1 MNEEEILE
9 KINQLKSRIKEIV
22 QEIQSLKKQLEQAS
36 IPLEDFKSKK
46 ESLEQE
52 LRDILQQIAQVKESS
67 DVKQEVEIKPES
79 QITEEPQIEVSAGE
93 IKDKIKEDTSQIIY
107 KEILAA
113 QEAKDLMYYFQTE
126 FIDSITNANVYLS
139 ITVDDHFIIGIDFTN
154 YPEKPKLKIP
164 SKIIELFKEEEIEEN
179 KFKEKIPSYSNWDSE
194 NPKHIYELITEI
206 EIVLINKYQADIE
219 TIEKKSVEYVEKTKK
234 RIKELL
240 QKAKK
245 EINKKNLQKAID
257 IYYGIV
263 DLSYD
268 INDLQGVKKYTSK
281 LNYLLKK
288 QAKQDDDED

>member
-234 RIKELL
+234 RIEELL
-240 QKAKK
+240 QKAQE